1 MPADRRSAEETFTVR
16 ARLLRLTAF
25 VLSLFVAFLLAEGA
39 LRLLSAHRLRVFDVE
54 MWRYARLVKVE
65 SADPRIVEE
74 HRPNADEV
82 LMGVRVRTDEH
93 GFRLPDPALQA
104 ERRPADRQIVA
115 LGDSVTFGWGA
126 GDNETYPAQ
135 LEQLLNESCPRRGG
149 RRATVHNAGIGNCN
163 TSMEVA
169 RYRARIR
176 SLHPDWLILGYSYND
191 AEPDAVPSHNP
202 LLWHSALLSLGWAR
216 TARLSG
222 PYRSYEPYYKGLYRD
237 GLPGWESTKRAL
249 RDLGAM
255 LREDHIPATL
265 LLLPE
270 LHEPKDFGPFA
281 GIFAEVAAEG
291 RADGFEVID
300 PSGAFPPGPGDAF
313 WVSREDA
320 HPNGRGQTIYAAAL
334 ARSRFA
340 CS

>member
-1 MPADRRSAEETFTVR
+1 MR

-25 VLSLFVAFLLAEGA
+25 ALSLAVTVLLAEGA
-39 LRLLSAHRLRVFDVE
+39 LRLLSSRWLSVFDVE
-54 MWRYARLVKVE
+54 MWRYARLVKIE
-65 SADPRIVEE
+65 SSDPKIVEE

-82 LMGVRVRTDEH
+82 LMGVRVRTDGH
-93 GFRLPDPALQA
+93 GFRLPDPATEA
-104 ERRPADRQIVA
+104 ERRPDDRKIVA

-126 GDNETYPAQ
+126 GDTETFPAQ
-135 LEQLLNESCPRRGG
+135 LERLLNAQCPQHGG

-176 SLHPDWLILGYSYND
+176 SMHPDWLILGYSYND
-191 AEPDAVPSHNP
+191 AEPDAVPSTNP
-202 LLWHSALLSLGWAR
+202 LMWRSALLSLLWAR

-237 GLPGWESTKRAL
+237 GLPGWEHTKQGL

-255 LREDHIPATL
+255 LREDHIPGTVI
-265 LLLPE
+265 LLPE
-270 LHEPKDFGPFA
+270 LHEPRNFGPFA
-281 GIFAEVAAEG
+281 DLFARVAQVAREN
-291 RADGFEVID
+291 GFEVID
-300 PSGAFPPGPGDAF
+300 PSGAYPPGPGQSF

-320 HPNGRGQTIYAAAL
+320 HPNVRGQKIYAEAL
-334 ARSRFA
+334 AKSPYA
-340 CS
+340 CAR

>member
-1 MPADRRSAEETFTVR
+1 MR

-25 VLSLFVAFLLAEGA
+25 VLSLSFAFILAEGA
-39 LRLLSAHRLRVFDVE
+39 LRLLSAHQLHVFDVE

-65 SADPRIVEE
+65 SADPKIVEE
-74 HRPNADEV
+74 QRPNADEV

-93 GFRLPDPALQA
+93 GFRLPDPATQA
-104 ERRPADRQIVA
+104 ERRPDDRQIVA

-126 GDNETYPAQ
+126 GDGETWPAQ
-135 LEQLLNESCPRRGG
+135 LEHLLNDRCPRR
-149 RRATVHNAGIGNCN
+149 ATIHNAGIGNCN

-176 SLHPDWLILGYSYND
+176 PLHPDWLILGYSYND

-222 PYRSYEPYYKGLYRD
+222 PYRAYEPYYKALYRD
-237 GLPGWESTKRAL
+237 GLPGWENARRAM
-249 RDLGAM
+249 RDLGGM
-255 LREDHIPATL
+255 LREDHIPGTL

-270 LHEPKDFGPFA
+270 LHEPKGFGPFA
-281 GIFAEVAAEG
+281 GIFAEVAKVG
-291 RADGFEVID
+291 RESGFEVID

-320 HPNGRGQTIYAAAL
+320 HPNGRGQTIYAEAL
-334 ARSRFA
+334 LRSRFA
-340 CS
+340 CSR